1 MQTPEGMI
9 EDLVR
14 DSPSEW
20 DWHQLEELEVFL
32 TRWEASIRADE
43 QAKVLAG
50 FTEWFAPG
58 FTYPNGRTVPIG
70 RETVAR
76 EFAAADARDM
86 ASPEDDTPTLVV
98 RRLVGP
104 WEPTDPIERE
114 TDERCDEQ
122 PCCRYCGEPGNDC
135 PGPCC

>member
-1 MQTPEGMI
+1 MQTPEEFAWTLYAEEM
-9 EDLVR
+9 DFHDHSWYDTDATVR
-14 DSPSEW
+14 LIAARD
-20 DWHQLEELEVFL
+20 
-32 TRWEASIRADE
+32 EAIRADE
-43 QAKVLAG
+43 RAKALAE
-50 FTEWFAPG
+50 FEWEE
-58 FTYPNGRTVPIG
+58 R
-70 RETVAR
+70 AR
-76 EFAAADARDM
+76 A
-86 ASPEDDTPTLVV
+86 ASPYSRVEIQRALDTGTWIGE